1 MIICGNCPYLEDCN
15 GSYECPFWEDDDYD
29 EYDEQLTIQ
38 KMQQEDLFPP
48 IVKIIHIQYYLSIW
62 GFGYEFKQTKK

>member
-48 IVKIIHIQYYLSIW
+48 IVKIIHIQ
-62 GFGYEFKQTKK
+62 

>member
-38 KMQQEDLFPP
+38 K
-48 IVKIIHIQYYLSIW
+48 I
-62 GFGYEFKQTKK
+62 

>member
-38 KMQQEDLFPP
+38 KMQQEVF
-48 IVKIIHIQYYLSIW
+48 IISYCKIYTYILIINYMGVWL
-62 GFGYEFKQTKK
+62 